1 MTTRK
6 RRKLAEITGM
16 ALLVIAILLTLA
28 LVSHHPTDPSWS
40 VTTTADHSRNLIG
53 RVGAWF
59 SDILFQLLGLGA
71 FVLLIPL
78 FHLAIRLLFKK
89 AFIHLFAHFSGV
101 FLVLVSL
108 SGLGSTW
115 QIRVPAAGNA
125 APGGLLGTNLAT
137 LLIRYFNEGGATIM
151 LVAGF
156 IIGVLLLTSR
166 TLDELRAALFYRVA
180 RLFRRK
186 STASAGSAVTVPRPE
201 VEAPDPPSPMPESR
215 LRPRPDSAPAAPK
228 PAATTASIP
237 ISRMEFRDDFSGDET
252 PEGIKNLVTFPS
264 PPLSLLH
271 ESHETAKVNETEL
284 MEKAGQ
290 IIEKL
295 SEFNISGSIAAIHP
309 GPVVTLFEFRPAPG
323 VKYSRIL
330 SLVDDLCL
338 GLKAVSIRI
347 DRIPGKSTIGIE
359 VPNNQRQLIPIRSL
373 LESREF
379 QSARSPLTL
388 ALGKRI
394 NGDAFITDLGVMP
407 HLLVAGATGT
417 GKSVGLNSMITSILY
432 KSNPQQVRFV
442 MIDIKRTELNFYEDI
457 PHLLTPIVTDAK
469 VAANTLIWTV
479 QEMEERYKLLA
490 KYAVRDISQFNKVSA
505 DTGETEPL
513 PYVVIVIDEFAE
525 LLSVASKEVEL
536 CLQRLAQMARAVG
549 IHVLLATQRPSVET
563 ITGVIKANFPARI
576 SFRLL
581 SRHDSKTILDTVGAE
596 HLLGKGDMLFLPP
609 NSSKLIRIHG
619 CYTDEDETKRL
630 VDFLKKYGEPDYQ
643 DLPIPRADD
652 DSEEGVLDP
661 QDDDLYEDV
670 ARFIV
675 KYRKASTSVL
685 QRRFRIGYGRAA
697 RLMDVLEENGLV
709 GPPNGSRPREVLVP
723 PDFYDQVDSTK
734 DEP

>member
-6 RRKLAEITGM
+6 KRKLAEITGLI
-16 ALLVIAILLTLA
+16 LLVTAILLALA

-40 VTTTADHSRNLIG
+40 VTATADDSHNLIG
-53 RVGAWF
+53 RVGAWL
-59 SDILFQLLGLGA
+59 SDILFQWLGLGA

-78 FHLAIRLLFKK
+78 FFLSFRLLLKK
-89 AFIHLFAHFSGV
+89 AFAHLFAHFSGV
-101 FLVLVSL
+101 FLLLMAL
-108 SGLGSTW
+108 SGLGSVW

-125 APGGLLGTNLAT
+125 APGGLLGTNLAAILT
-137 LLIRYFNEGGATIM
+137 RYFNEGGATIL
-151 LVAGF
+151 LVAAF
-156 IIGVLLLTSR
+156 IIAVLLLTSR
-166 TLDELRAALFYRVA
+166 TLEELWAVFCQRLG

-186 STASAGSAVTVPRPE
+186 SAAATGPGNTPPRPE
-201 VEAPDPPSPMPESR
+201 IRTPEPPAVNPEPR
-215 LRPRPDSAPAAPK
+215 LRPRPEPVPPSPK
-228 PAATTASIP
+228 PAAASTGIP
-237 ISRMEFRDDFSGDET
+237 ITRMEFREDFSGEETADEV
-252 PEGIKNLVTFPS
+252 KNPANFQP
-264 PPLSLLH
+264 PPLSLLN
-271 ESHETAKVNETEL
+271 ESRETAKVNETEL

-295 SEFNISGSIAAIHP
+295 SEFNINGSIAAIHP

-338 GLKAVSIRI
+338 GLKAISIRI

-359 VPNNQRQLIPIRSL
+359 VPNNQRHVIPIRSL
-373 LESREF
+373 VESREF
-379 QSARSPLTL
+379 LSARSPLTL

-417 GKSVGLNSMITSILY
+417 GKSVGLNAMITSILY

-442 MIDIKRTELNFYEDI
+442 MIDIKRTELSLYEDI

-490 KYAVRDISQFNKVSA
+490 KFAVRDIAQFNKVCA

-581 SRHDSKTILDTVGAE
+581 SRHDSKTILDTIGAE

-619 CYTDEDETKRL
+619 CYIDEDETKRL

-643 DLPIPRADD
+643 DLPIPGPDD
-652 DSEEGVLDP
+652 DSEDGLPDP

-670 ARFIV
+670 ARFVV

-697 RLMDVLEENGLV
+697 RLMDALEENGLV
-709 GPPNGSRPREVLVP
+709 GPPNGSRPREVMVP
-723 PDFYDQVDSTK
+723 PDYYDQVDSTK

>member
-1 MTTRK
+1 
-6 RRKLAEITGM
+6 
-16 ALLVIAILLTLA
+16 
-28 LVSHHPTDPSWS
+28 
-40 VTTTADHSRNLIG
+40 
-53 RVGAWF
+53 
-59 SDILFQLLGLGA
+59 
-71 FVLLIPL
+71 
-78 FHLAIRLLFKK
+78 
-89 AFIHLFAHFSGV
+89 
-101 FLVLVSL
+101 
-108 SGLGSTW
+108 
-115 QIRVPAAGNA
+115 
-125 APGGLLGTNLAT
+125 
-137 LLIRYFNEGGATIM
+137 
-151 LVAGF
+151 
-156 IIGVLLLTSR
+156 
-166 TLDELRAALFYRVA
+166 
-180 RLFRRK
+180 
-186 STASAGSAVTVPRPE
+186 
-201 VEAPDPPSPMPESR
+201 
-215 LRPRPDSAPAAPK
+215 
-228 PAATTASIP
+228 
-237 ISRMEFRDDFSGDET
+237 MEFRDEFSPTESGETAKSPADF
-252 PEGIKNLVTFPS
+252 PI
-264 PPLSLLH
+264 PPLSLLN
-271 ESHETAKVNETEL
+271 ESQETAKVNETEL

-295 SEFNISGSIAAIHP
+295 AEFNISGSIAAIHP

-359 VPNNQRQLIPIRSL
+359 VPNNQRQTIPIRSL

-388 ALGKRI
+388 GLGKRI
-394 NGDAFITDLGVMP
+394 NGDSFITDLGVMP

-442 MIDIKRTELNFYEDI
+442 MIDIKRTELNLYEDI
-457 PHLLTPIVTDAK
+457 PHLLTPIVTEAK
-469 VAANTLIWTV
+469 MAANTLIWTV

-490 KYAVRDISQFNKVSA
+490 KFAVRDIAQFNKVCA

-549 IHVLLATQRPSVET
+549 IHLLLATQRPSVEV

-619 CYTDEDETKRL
+619 CYTDEEETKRL
-630 VDFLKKYGEPDYQ
+630 VEFLKKHGEPDYL
-643 DLPIPRADD
+643 DLQIAGGEDG
-652 DSEEGVLDP
+652 DSEDGMPDP
-661 QDDDLYEDV
+661 RDDELYEDV
-670 ARFIV
+670 ARFVV

-697 RLMDVLEENGLV
+697 RLMDALEDNGLV
-709 GPPNGSRPREVLVP
+709 GPPNGSRPREVMVP
-723 PDFYDQVDSTK
+723 PDYYDEVDSTQN
-734 DEP
+734 EL